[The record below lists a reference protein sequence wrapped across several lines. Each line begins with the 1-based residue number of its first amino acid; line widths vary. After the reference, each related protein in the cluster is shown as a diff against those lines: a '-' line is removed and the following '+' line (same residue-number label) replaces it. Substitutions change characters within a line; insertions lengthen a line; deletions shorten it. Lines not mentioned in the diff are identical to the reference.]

1 MRPHPRSNR
10 SSERGGVVILVV
22 LSLLVL
28 LTIASTGMSRN
39 SLREMA
45 IVGSSRQAAT
55 VRQAADTGLEFAILW
70 SDPRNVASLSGA
82 QAFQA
87 TQATLLANPD
97 YQGIFQD
104 LPAQSDTTFTST
116 DQETKFSL
124 RLLRM
129 GKLPVMR
136 TSVADERLYDDIW
149 VAQSIG
155 NVTPTGTGL
164 TFEHRKELWLTTPAK
179 VN

>member
-1 MRPHPRSNR
+1 MRTHTVARR
-10 SSERGGVVILVV
+10 GERGGIVILVA

-28 LTIASTGMSRN
+28 LTIAATGMSRN

-55 VRQAADTGLEFAILW
+55 VRQVADAGMEFAVIW
-70 SDPRNVASLSGA
+70 SDPRNVAANPGA
-82 QAFQA
+82 KNFQA
-87 TQATLLANPD
+87 LQTTLLANAD
-97 YQGIFQD
+97 YQGIYQD
-104 LPAQSDTTFTST
+104 LTAQSDTTYTT
-116 DQETKFSL
+116 PDQVNTFSL
-124 RLLRM
+124 RMLRM

-155 NVTPTGTGL
+155 KATVGSL
-164 TFEHRKELWLTTPAK
+164 EFEHRKEMWLTTPAK
-179 VN
+179 IN